1 MLVTKK
7 KFYFRNEHLFEI
19 GDRVETGNHCTGT
32 VVRVDRD
39 EIGVFIVV
47 KLDIMLG
54 EFAYNPSELEKL
66 Q

>member
-1 MLVTKK
+1 MIEAKR
-7 KFYFRNEHLFEI
+7 KFFFRNECLFEA
-19 GDRVETGNHCTGT
+19 GDRVETGNHCTGI

-47 KLDIMLG
+47 KLDVMLG